1 MSIIG
6 NPIMA
11 GASGPAASIFV
22 TGLSETD
29 TVTAT
34 NGSKTLAGKWSQKPN
49 PAYVT
54 LPDGYTQLEYIES
67 TGTQYIDTGL
77 GGSSDYITTV
87 IALATGNGIAVFGS
101 NGGNGFSLTLNLN
114 GVCYWRSIGIRYD
127 SQGIDITKPCK
138 YVCANRSFY
147 INDTAVTATL
157 TDSGF
162 ITGSKT
168 VLLFGTNRE
177 EGEPNLSASKI
188 YKYEVK
194 SASSGAVL
202 INFVPAKRNSDGAIG
217 MYDLVTNSFFEN
229 GGTGTFIAGAEV
241 PQTINGFLI
250 KPIRD
255 FGTWTVT
262 ATDGVHTKTQD
273 VLVDVITEYEIEM
286 SYKLWL
292 YKDDDECEDVTGGW
306 VDKANNSTYGYF
318 KKQSGYLEIGCS
330 SASYYY
336 QMGVSK
342 DIGISGYTK
351 AYVDMQFFSGSYSLA
366 SYSRG
371 LFGIG
376 GKSTSFSYGAHSG
389 IDNQS
394 LSTNRTVLEL
404 DISGAAETHLST
416 QNVIHLGANGQIKV
430 YRIWLE

>member
-11 GASGPAASIFV
+11 GVSGPAASIFV
-22 TGLSETD
+22 TGLAQTD

-34 NGSKTLAGKWSQKPN
+34 KGSKTLTGKWKSDPN
-49 PAYVT
+49 PTYHS
-54 LPDGYTQLEYIES
+54 LPDGYTELEYIES

-87 IALATGNGIAVFGS
+87 IALATGDGIVVFGS
-101 NGGNGFSLTLNLN
+101 NSGDGFSLTLNLN

-147 INDTAVTATL
+147 INDTAITTTL

-177 EGEPNLSASKI
+177 EGEPRLCASKI

-217 MYDLVTNSFFEN
+217 MYDLVTNAFYAN
-229 GGTGTFIAGAEV
+229 AGTGTFVAGAEV
-241 PQTINGFLI
+241 PQTFDGFLI

-255 FGTWTVT
+255 LGTWTVT
-262 ATDGVHTKTQD
+262 ATDGDKTATQD

-286 SYKLWL
+286 SL
-292 YKDDDECEDVTGGW
+292 
-306 VDKANNSTYGYF
+306 
-318 KKQSGYLEIGCS
+318 
-330 SASYYY
+330 SA
-336 QMGVSK
+336 
-342 DIGISGYTK
+342 
-351 AYVDMQFFSGSYSLA
+351 
-366 SYSRG
+366 
-371 LFGIG
+371 
-376 GKSTSFSYGAHSG
+376 
-389 IDNQS
+389 
-394 LSTNRTVLEL
+394 
-404 DISGAAETHLST
+404 
-416 QNVIHLGANGQIKV
+416 
-430 YRIWLE
+430 

>member
-1 MSIIG
+1 MIIG

-147 INDTAVTATL
+147 INDTAVTTTL

-162 ITGSKT
+162 TAGSKT
-168 VLLFGTNRE
+168 VLLFGTNRA
-177 EGEPNLSASKI
+177 EGEPMLYASKI

-229 GGTGTFIAGAEV
+229 AGTGTFAAGAEI
-241 PQTINGFLI
+241 PQSFDGFLI
-250 KPIRD
+250 KPIREL
-255 FGTWTVT
+255 GTWTVT
-262 ATDGVHTKTQD
+262 ATDGTNTATQD
-273 VLVDVITEYEIEM
+273 VLVDVIINYEIEM
-286 SYKLWL
+286 DLNKLYL
-292 YKDDDECEDVTGGW
+292 YNEGDECENVTGGW
-306 VDKANNSTYGYF
+306 D
-318 KKQSGYLEIGCS
+318 SGYKDGAYAFSAAVKNSDNLYFNS
-330 SASYYY
+330 SMQGLGTVNSI
-336 QMGVSK
+336 
-342 DIGISGYTK
+342 DLTNYTK
-351 AYVDMQFFSGSYSLA
+351 LCAEIMSNSSSVMQPWIGYVDSKAYSTKVNSGC
-366 SYSRG
+366 
-371 LFGIG
+371 
-376 GKSTSFSYGAHSG
+376 TSKNVREIVS
-389 IDNQS
+389 IDISAVTGNKYI
-394 LSTNRTVLEL
+394 LCASTN
-404 DISGAAETHLST
+404 SGTDGY
-416 QNVIHLGANGQIKV
+416 VYKV
-430 YRIWLE
+430 WLE